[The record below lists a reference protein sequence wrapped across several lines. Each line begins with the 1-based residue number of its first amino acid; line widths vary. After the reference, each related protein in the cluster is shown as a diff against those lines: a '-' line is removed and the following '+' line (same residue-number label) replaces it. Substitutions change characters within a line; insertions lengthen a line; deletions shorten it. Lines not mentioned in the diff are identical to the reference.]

1 MSEVRTGTEVVP
13 TLPKEIHR
21 IIKLAWP
28 IIFGQLAST
37 SMTVVDTVMAG
48 AAGTEQLSGV
58 AIGGSF
64 YWPAILA
71 IVGLSFALQPIVAQ
85 LRGAGKADEIPARVQ
100 LAAIICLTV
109 SLLMAVVLCFTHFLY
124 KLMPNVNAEM
134 VRVATGYL
142 YALAC
147 SFPAIAIYNVMRAYC
162 EGLGKTLPTLIFG
175 FVMLA
180 AHIPLNYIF
189 IFGKFG
195 MPALGGIGCGVASTI
210 SIYIATIALFIYVQK
225 SRHYRRFRIFRQ
237 FYEVKK
243 QDIFN
248 FLRLGFPLAISTTIE
263 VACFSLVSFLLS
275 PFGPNMVAGHSI
287 ALNVSGILFIVPLSI
302 ASAATIRTGE
312 AMGARHWNRAQ
323 RTATGVYTI
332 DIFVLL
338 CFISII
344 LIFGDYIISLYT
356 SDQEVTAIAS
366 TLLTFLLIYQLPDTV
381 QAISIGILRGF
392 KDSRTIFIVTFIAYW
407 IVGMPLGIC
416 LAYGYIGDK
425 EFAAMGFW
433 IGFTAGLS
441 TAAIFYIF
449 RITYLFKKRVIPK
462 GMKLKI

>member
-147 SFPAIAIYNVMRAYC
+147 SFPAIAIYNVMRAY
-162 EGLGKTLPTLIFG
+162 
-175 FVMLA
+175 
-180 AHIPLNYIF
+180 
-189 IFGKFG
+189 
-195 MPALGGIGCGVASTI
+195 
-210 SIYIATIALFIYVQK
+210 
-225 SRHYRRFRIFRQ
+225 
-237 FYEVKK
+237 
-243 QDIFN
+243 
-248 FLRLGFPLAISTTIE
+248 
-263 VACFSLVSFLLS
+263 
-275 PFGPNMVAGHSI
+275 
-287 ALNVSGILFIVPLSI
+287 
-302 ASAATIRTGE
+302 
-312 AMGARHWNRAQ
+312 
-323 RTATGVYTI
+323 
-332 DIFVLL
+332 
-338 CFISII
+338 
-344 LIFGDYIISLYT
+344 
-356 SDQEVTAIAS
+356 
-366 TLLTFLLIYQLPDTV
+366 
-381 QAISIGILRGF
+381 
-392 KDSRTIFIVTFIAYW
+392 
-407 IVGMPLGIC
+407 
-416 LAYGYIGDK
+416 
-425 EFAAMGFW
+425 
-433 IGFTAGLS
+433 
-441 TAAIFYIF
+441 
-449 RITYLFKKRVIPK
+449 
-462 GMKLKI
+462 